1 MPQTPT
7 ATDAE
12 PLLRV
17 RGRTS
22 RLPRTTPVSLIE
34 HDDRRWLVALSLAYA
49 VYIGIGVSMTIH
61 WFSDFVAGTLIGTA
75 IGTTIGKS
83 FSSQQSPSSP

>member
-1 MPQTPT
+1 MLFPQKWW
-7 ATDAE
+7 
-12 PLLRV
+12 LRV
-17 RGRTS
+17 AAV
-22 RLPRTTPVSLIE
+22 LY
-34 HDDRRWLVALSLAYA
+34 AL
-49 VYIGIGVSMTIH
+49 YIGVGVSMTIH